1 MVILYHE
8 LLMQRGR
15 LQIAVHNAH
24 RTADLRSQHLAGVR
38 AHPCPAVSRFRGR
51 KYYAT
56 WSLGS
61 SQEEGSMNQLR
72 DFVTGDSIE
81 FQCWKKAGR
90 ICRRNRPCPRFWLQ
104 HNFWLQYNPL
114 AHLVQE
120 FKVSAH

>member
-1 MVILYHE
+1 
-8 LLMQRGR
+8 
-15 LQIAVHNAH
+15 
-24 RTADLRSQHLAGVR
+24 
-38 AHPCPAVSRFRGR
+38 
-51 KYYAT
+51 
-56 WSLGS
+56 
-61 SQEEGSMNQLR
+61 MNQLR

-120 FKVSAH
+120 FKVSAHDAPTLFLGLSAEIVLKNIECWLACCLKNTEPIARG